1 LEVSI
6 PVELG
11 GVLVRLHPTPA
22 HLATAIV
29 RVFADQMASG
39 ALYHVKFVGRLLTIL
54 LTMVTN
60 ITNILLDP
68 PGDRLN
74 AGDNLMKGKRRH
86 FKTSFE
92 QNLLEDFN

>member
-1 LEVSI
+1 
-6 PVELG
+6 VELG

-22 HLATAIV
+22 HLAAAIV

-54 LTMVTN
+54 LNMVTN

-68 PGDRLN
+68 PGDRLT
-74 AGDNLMKGKRRH
+74 GDNVI
-86 FKTSFE
+86 KTTTF
-92 QNLLEDFN
+92 

>member
-1 LEVSI
+1 VSI

-29 RVFADQMASG
+29 RVFAEQMASG
-39 ALYHVKFVGRLLTIL
+39 ALYHVRFVGRLLTIL

-60 ITNILLDP
+60 MTNILLDP
-68 PGDRLN
+68 PRDRLTE
-74 AGDNLMKGKRRH
+74 DNVMKTTT
-86 FKTSFE
+86 F
-92 QNLLEDFN
+92 